1 MPFLYIPAL
10 NNTREHP
17 DLGVPT
23 FRGVTLSDASPGA
36 EEYFRAAGVLKDTFT
51 PAQATSA
58 VVAEIKVLAGEVSA
72 SVANADPQVA
82 EATRL
87 VEEAGKLASLP
98 VLGTERATIQG
109 FAAIVAASLES
120 IAIPNDVT
128 GPITFLKSVKPLI
141 YGLDIEAI
149 ENALVAFDRELAGH
163 EARVAKLREAHAK
176 LLVLAAQADDG
187 VNRDKVA
194 KLKASIDFKRRL
206 PQVIDEL
213 AAGRDQV
220 AAVLVG
226 IDRALGALR
235 ECA

>member
-10 NNTREHP
+10 TNTREHP
-17 DLGVPT
+17 DLGAPT
-23 FRGVTLSDASPGA
+23 FKGYTLSDAAPSA
-36 EEYFRAAGVLKDTFT
+36 VEYFRAAGLLKDTLT
-51 PAQATSA
+51 PAQATAA
-58 VVAEIKVLAGEVSA
+58 VVAEVNALAGEVSA
-72 SVANADPQVA
+72 SAGGADLQVA
-82 EATRL
+82 EALRL

-109 FAAIVAASLES
+109 FAAIVAASLENV
-120 IAIPNDVT
+120 AISSDVT

-141 YGLDIEAI
+141 YGLGLDAI
-149 ENALVAFDRELAGH
+149 ENSLIAFDRELAGH
-163 EARVAKLREAHAK
+163 EARVTKLREAHAK
-176 LLVLAAQADDG
+176 LLDLAAQADDG

-213 AAGRDQV
+213 AAGREQV
-220 AAVLVG
+220 AAVLAG